1 MAIFWISCEAGTY
14 VRTICIHMGLLDKI
28 GGHTKELRRVR
39 SGILKEDESM
49 VTMHD
54 VLGAQ
59 YVYKQTKKE
68 DYLRR
73 VVRPL
78 EILLI
83 NYQRIVIKD
92 LAVNA
97 ICYGAKLTVPGV
109 LRFEANIENGK
120 EIVLITTKG

>member
-1 MAIFWISCEAGTY
+1 MPYGIGTI
-14 VRTICIHMGLLDKI
+14 VMI
-28 GGHTKELRRVR
+28 GGGLIDDTNE
-39 SGILKEDESM
+39 
-49 VTMHD
+49 
-54 VLGAQ
+54 
-59 YVYKQTKKE
+59 QTKKE

-97 ICYGAKLTVPGV
+97 ICYGAKLTIPGV